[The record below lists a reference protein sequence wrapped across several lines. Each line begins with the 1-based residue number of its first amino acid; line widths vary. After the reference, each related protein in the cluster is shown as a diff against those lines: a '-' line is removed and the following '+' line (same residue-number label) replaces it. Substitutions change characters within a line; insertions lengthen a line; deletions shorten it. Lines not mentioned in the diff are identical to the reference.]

1 MSARARPLFAL
12 FALASV
18 LTAASAEA
26 DSTDADRARA
36 KEAYAR
42 GVRAHDAGDLR
53 AAAFAFAEAD
63 ALAPSAVAL
72 MAALD
77 AAVDADDPVLGADLL
92 ERSAREP
99 PGPALSA
106 SIDAARAKLGGRAGR
121 VRIACP
127 ASATCTSTLDD
138 RTLTGDGPAWVSV
151 GRHSVVVR
159 VDGEPR
165 EHVVDVRAGET
176 FVLSPMEA
184 KQPAPA
190 PESAPP
196 GPAAPPRPAAPPQ
209 SGGEPSSTPRS
220 GLSPIAFFVGAA
232 VTVGFGAGAAVTG
245 LLAKGKHDDFVAKRC
260 DEGPAPGCTALQD
273 AGEPLVVATNVLLAG
288 AAVSAI
294 ATAVVGVAFTDWG
307 APSEARGGGGAR
319 GPSTTPRI
327 AAAPLP
333 AGGAVGSLSFRF

>member
-1 MSARARPLFAL
+1 MSARVRVLSAL
-12 FALASV
+12 VALASV
-18 LTAASAEA
+18 LTVASAAA
-26 DSTDADRARA
+26 DATDADRTRA

-53 AAAFAFAEAD
+53 AAAVAFAEAD
-63 ALAPSAVAL
+63 ALAPSPVAL

-77 AAVDADDPVLGADLL
+77 AAVDADDPVLGAELL

-99 PGPALSA
+99 PTPALSA

-127 ASATCTSTLDD
+127 ASATCASTLDD
-138 RTLTGDGPAWVSV
+138 RTLTGDGPTWVSV
-151 GRHSVVVR
+151 GRHTVVVR

-184 KQPAPA
+184 KPPAPA
-190 PESAPP
+190 PESVSPRP
-196 GPAAPPRPAAPPQ
+196 VAPPRSDDEPRPA
-209 SGGEPSSTPRS
+209 PRS
-220 GLSPIAFFVGAA
+220 GLSPVAFFVGAA
-232 VTVGFGAGAAVTG
+232 VTVGFGAGAAVAG

-273 AGEPLVVATNVLLAG
+273 AGEPLVLATNVLLVG
-288 AAVSAI
+288 SAVSAV
-294 ATAVVGVAFTDWG
+294 ATAIVGAAFTDWS
-307 APSEARGGGGAR
+307 APKEPQGGAR
-319 GPSTTPRI
+319 RPSTTPHI

>member
-1 MSARARPLFAL
+1 MIARVRRLPTLV
-12 FALASV
+12 ALALV

-53 AAAFAFAEAD
+53 AAAAAFAEAD
-63 ALAPSAVAL
+63 ALAPSPVAL

-77 AAVDADDPVLGADLL
+77 AAVDADDPVLGAELL
-92 ERSAREP
+92 ERSTREP
-99 PGPALSA
+99 PTPAFSA
-106 SIDAARAKLGGRAGR
+106 SIAAARAKLGGRAGK

-127 ASATCTSTLDD
+127 ASATCASTVDGRALN
-138 RTLTGDGPAWVSV
+138 GDGPAWVSV
-151 GRHSVVVR
+151 GRHTVVVR
-159 VDGEPR
+159 VDGDPR

-184 KQPAPA
+184 KPAPLPAPA
-190 PESAPP
+190 PESAPA
-196 GPAAPPRPAAPPQ
+196 PAAVPPP
-209 SGGEPSSTPRS
+209 SGGEPSPAPRS
-220 GLSPIAFFVGAA
+220 GLSPVAFFVGAA

-245 LLAKGKHDDFVAKRC
+245 LLAKGKYDDFVAKKC
-260 DEGPAPGCTALQD
+260 DQGPAPGCAALQD
-273 AGEPLVVATNVLLAG
+273 DGEPLVVATNVLLAG

-294 ATAVVGVAFTDWG
+294 ATAVIGAAFTDWG
-307 APSEARGGGGAR
+307 APREARSGAAR
-319 GPSTTPRI
+319 PPTAPRF